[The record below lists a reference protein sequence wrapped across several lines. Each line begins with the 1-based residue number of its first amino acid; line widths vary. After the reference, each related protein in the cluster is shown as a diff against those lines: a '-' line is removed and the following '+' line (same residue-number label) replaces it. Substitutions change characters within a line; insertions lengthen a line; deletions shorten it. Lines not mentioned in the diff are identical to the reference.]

1 MPYRENVLIAI
12 VIIIVI
18 CPVVMLIAPAAKV
31 LSPVA
36 MVPCSCQTQMHH
48 TGSNHDSKK

>member
-1 MPYRENVLIAI
+1 MPYRENVLIA
-12 VIIIVI
+12 IVI

-36 MVPCSCQTQMHH
+36 MVPCCCQTQMHQ